1 MTIRERTEHWE
12 AQMLSPYAARS
23 AQSQGRVRPEA
34 PDPVRT
40 AFQRDRDRVLH
51 AKSFRRLKHKTQVF
65 LDPEEDHYRTRLTH
79 TLEVAQISRT
89 VSRALRLN
97 EDLTEAVALAHDLGH
112 PPFGHEGEEAIDAVL
127 QEFVPGERFR
137 HYEQSLRVVDVLEKR
152 GHGLNLTHE
161 TRVGIVGHSK
171 GRGDL
176 KGVGSREPGS
186 DDMPSPHADAGP
198 VPYSLLPTPS
208 LEAAVVRICDR
219 IAYVNHDIDDAVRAG
234 MLTPESLPRETLE
247 MLGRTHGERITRMV
261 TNVIETSLDQPFVS
275 MSEPVLGATN
285 RLKDFLFENV
295 YTKHNAA
302 KAELAKA
309 GELLRQLF
317 RLYMT
322 EPERV
327 PKNRAPRETDLPT
340 RAVIVCDYI
349 SGMTDRYASEVFLR
363 TFFPKN
369 WTSPM

>member
-1 MTIRERTEHWE
+1 
-12 AQMLSPYAARS
+12 MLSPHAAKS
-23 AQSQGRVRPEA
+23 AQSRGRARPEE

-40 AFQRDRDRVLH
+40 AFQRDRDRILH
-51 AKSFRRLKHKTQVF
+51 TKSFRRLKHKTQVF

-89 VSRALRLN
+89 VARALQLN
-97 EDLTEAVALAHDLGH
+97 EDLTEAIALAHDLGH

-152 GHGLNLTHE
+152 GEGLNLTHE
-161 TRVGIVGHSK
+161 TRIGIVGHSK

-176 KGVGSREPGS
+176 RAVVSDEWSVVSGSTVESSQTVPPGLTT
-186 DDMPSPHADAGP
+186 DHPS
-198 VPYSLLPTPS
+198 LTTPS

-234 MLTPESLPRETLE
+234 MLTAESLPRETLE
-247 MLGRTHGERITRMV
+247 LLGRTHGERIARMV

-275 MSEPVLGATN
+275 MGEPILGATN

-317 RLYMT
+317 RLYMA

-327 PKNRAPRETDLPT
+327 PKNRATRDMDTAT

-369 WTSPM
+369 WVSPM

>member
-1 MTIRERTEHWE
+1 MTIRERIEAWE
-12 AQMLSPYAARS
+12 AQALSPFAAQAARS
-23 AQSQGRVRPEA
+23 AGRVRPEE

-89 VSRALRLN
+89 VARALRLN
-97 EDLTEAVALAHDLGH
+97 EDLTEAIALAHDLGH

-127 QEFVPGERFR
+127 QEFVPGAAFR

-152 GHGLNLTHE
+152 GDGLNLTQE
-161 TRVGIVGHSK
+161 TRTGILGHSK
-171 GRGDL
+171 GRSDL
-176 KGVGSREPGS
+176 PGTPLTPLPA
-186 DDMPSPHADAGP
+186 DGERGIAMP
-198 VPYSLLPTPS
+198 
-208 LEAAVVRICDR
+208 LEATVVRICDR

-234 MLTPESLPRETLE
+234 MLTPESLPVETLE
-247 MLGRTHGERITRMV
+247 LLGRTHGERITRMV
-261 TNVIETSLDQPFVS
+261 INVIETSENAAFVS

-295 YTKHNAA
+295 YVKRSPA
-302 KAELAKA
+302 KSELTKA
-309 GELLRQLF
+309 GELLKQLF
-317 RLYMT
+317 RLYMA

-327 PKNRAPRETDLPT
+327 PKLRATAGAGTAT
-340 RAVIVCDYI
+340 RAVAVCDYL
-349 SGMTDRYASEVFLR
+349 SGMTDRYASEVFLQ

-369 WTSPM
+369 WVSPA